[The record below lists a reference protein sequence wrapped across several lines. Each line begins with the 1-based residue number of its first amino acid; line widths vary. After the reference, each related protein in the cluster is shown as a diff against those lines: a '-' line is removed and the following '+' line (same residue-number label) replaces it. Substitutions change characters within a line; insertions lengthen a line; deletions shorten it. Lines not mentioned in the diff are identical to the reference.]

1 VLDELVKNFI
11 KVRAKLLELVTN
23 EGKTPSV
30 NTTAMEGDKIKNKSS
45 LINNKRRKAQTKSG
59 NSTRSL
65 SPDTKRQKID
75 TTGKEQ
81 TSNPVE
87 TTTVTNS
94 ETEDSYSGS
103 VPEVFVIEKDNN
115 QEEQET
121 SEPQPMVTEED
132 TSEKQPSQQVADAYF
147 AECPVCGDMIPHR
160 KINSHLDV
168 CLTRTEKKSSLRRK
182 KASETKSICSTST
195 KRKFPP
201 GTEWKESEAVSSDDS
216 LSCVTQDPCS
226 SKAVC
231 SSSSLMTKGSNAL
244 IQTFQKRKPLTKL
257 VYSVMPEKELRRRLK
272 EWNLSTKGDKPSLVR
287 RHQDFVM
294 LYNAQCDA
302 AKPMT
307 AAQVAKE
314 VERAEKMR
322 EKEASSLV
330 EASTSGLRFD
340 KNQSEEDMDKT
351 RQKYLSEH
359 QNDFDKLIAD
369 IRKRQKGKIKKT
381 AAETSATESLDTKI
395 NNPGEDLIKSENK
408 ESGNT
413 EGIDDQEIKDSTDDS
428 DTCLGT
434 HPPFMKTNSKD
445 SSALNEC
452 ETSSSVIPEPPSSPS
467 LASLPDEE
475 EEFTPSLGLEGDD
488 WECKDEETSDPNVI
502 PESPVIKVGKSADGN
517 TDKEAEASESDEDY
531 PQRRPSFSNRRVK
544 SNLF

>member
-23 EGKTPSV
+23 EGKTPNV
-30 NTTAMEGDKIKNKSS
+30 NTTAMEGDKIRNKSS

-65 SPDTKRQKID
+65 SPDTKRQKLD

-87 TTTVTNS
+87 ATTVTNS
-94 ETEDSYSGS
+94 ETEDSCSES
-103 VPEVFVIEKDNN
+103 VPEVVVIETNNN

-121 SEPQPMVTEED
+121 SVPQPMVTEED
-132 TSEKQPSQQVADAYF
+132 PSEKQPSQQEADADF
-147 AECPVCGDMIPHR
+147 AECPVCGDLIPHR

-182 KASETKSICSTST
+182 KASETKSMCSMST

-201 GTEWKESEAVSSDDS
+201 TSECKESEAVSSDDS

-226 SKAVC
+226 SKAAC

-272 EWNLSTKGDKPSLVR
+272 EWNLSTKGDKPSLVK

-314 VERAEKMR
+314 VEKAEKMR

-359 QNDFDKLIAD
+359 QNDFGKLIAD
-369 IRKRQKGKIKKT
+369 IRKRQKGKRKKT
-381 AAETSATESLDTKI
+381 ATDTSATESLDTKI
-395 NNPGEDLIKSENK
+395 NNPEEDLIKSENK

-413 EGIDDQEIKDSTDDS
+413 EGIDDQEIKDSTDNS

-434 HPPFMKTNSKD
+434 HPPFMKANSKD
-445 SSALNEC
+445 SAALNEC
-452 ETSSSVIPEPPSSPS
+452 ETSSCVIPEPPSSPS

-531 PQRRPSFSNRRVK
+531 PQCRPSFSNRRVK